1 MVSMMIE
8 QNISSISPDRVEIKQ
23 LTKVRKRRNKNIGG
37 NNYGDSLILYIKD
50 QLLSRFELLK
60 SNSYI

>member
-37 NNYGDSLILYIKD
+37 NKYGDSLILYIKD
-50 QLLSRFELLK
+50 Q
-60 SNSYI
+60 